1 MIIIVVSI
9 LVFFIL
15 CISTTR
21 CRGLLI
27 SVAVLYIALSG
38 LYVVSDMFTGAGFNT
53 SVMYHVYTGVQGA
66 GFSEYV
72 KEISYGAGF
81 VFCAIIF
88 ILSHFFIKK
97 SKKGLMIVSPFISF
111 SLSSLLF
118 LISPWVNNYY
128 EQARL
133 YVSGMF
139 DKQDV
144 GDEYVVNKSKIK
156 KKKNIVLIYAE
167 SLERTYLSESEFP
180 GLISKLVPII
190 NEGIDFTN
198 IDNDGGGWTIAG
210 LVNSQCGLPLSLPG
224 GQGNNM
230 GSISQFMP
238 DAYCLGDI
246 LKDNGYELKF
256 IGGAKSDFAG
266 KGTFIKQH
274 GYTSIDRDYFEKI
287 IPPDNMNYSDW
298 GIHDDHL
305 LDYAYESFVELS
317 KNKKPFVL
325 SLLTLDTHH
334 PWGHIPSRCIN
345 DKPYGDGTV
354 NILNAVQCSD
364 KLLAEFISKIQSSEA
379 YKDTIIILQ
388 SDHLAMSNDALAIL
402 NKDPRS
408 RKNLFVVLGANLE
421 KKKVDRPGLLID
433 VGATIL
439 SFLGNNDGLGF
450 GRNLIEDYYSG
461 MAYTKFNKGDKTLSP
476 YYNFSKSTWSFSTF
490 SHGAKIKDNKV
501 FLAGGKYYSLPALFV
516 LKDEADIDNVYFD
529 ELNKHYLS
537 LDNGTSFVIVNSCN
551 DLGIKSDGGCF
562 VFGEKN
568 KAVSIQFFKNT
579 ASIKDD
585 FFDKQK
591 MTLITSPVSF
601 EGIYSFNSSNG
612 VSVDSIY
619 IDGDYKTIGAGVNV
633 IQNNFDGSRE
643 IKNYSSCNDIK
654 GISLDKTKYKSAFIS
669 FQYDTC
675 MGALDGVFPLSEKI
689 KKSQF
694 KSGEYVLLKVDSE
707 MFKDDVLDIIQAPI
721 KAGDVM
727 AFDNNAEVIDLNRP
741 IFLNINIDLI

>member
-1 MIIIVVSI
+1 MSIIVVSI
-9 LVFFIL
+9 LVLFIL
-15 CISTTR
+15 CISTIR
-21 CRGLLI
+21 YRGLLI
-27 SVAVLYIALSG
+27 AVAVLYIALSG

-53 SVMYHVYTGVQGA
+53 SVMYHLYTGVQGA
-66 GFSEYV
+66 GFSEYI

-88 ILSHFFIKK
+88 SLSHVFIDK
-97 SKKGLMIVSPFISF
+97 SKQGLMRISPLISLPLAF
-111 SLSSLLF
+111 LLF
-118 LISPWVNNYY
+118 LISPWVGNYY

-133 YVSGMF
+133 YVSGVF

-144 GDEYVVNKSKIK
+144 SDEYVVNNSEIK
-156 KKKNIVLIYAE
+156 NKKNIVLIYAE
-167 SLERTYLSESEFP
+167 SFERTYLNKDKFP
-180 GLISKLVPII
+180 DLVSHLVPII
-190 NEGIDFTN
+190 DEGIDFTN
-198 IDNDGGGWTIAG
+198 VDNDGGGWTIAG

-256 IGGAKSDFAG
+256 IGGAKADFAG

-274 GYTSIDRDYFEKI
+274 GYTSVDRDYFEKI

-298 GIHDDHL
+298 GVHDDHL

-364 KLLAEFISKIQSSEA
+364 KLLTEFISKIQSSEA

-388 SDHLAMSNDALAIL
+388 SDHLAMSNDALSIL
-402 NKDPRS
+402 NEDPKS
-408 RKNLFVVLGANLE
+408 RKNLFVVLGANLD
-421 KKKVDRPGLLID
+421 KQKVDRPGLLID

-450 GRNLIEDYYSG
+450 GRSLLKDYDSG
-461 MAYTKFNKGDKTLSP
+461 MAYAKFNQGDKTLSS
-476 YYNFSKSTWSFSTF
+476 YSNFSKKTWSFSTF
-490 SHGAKIKDNKV
+490 AHGAEIKDNKV
-501 FLAGGKYYSLPALFV
+501 FVAGDKYYSLPALFV
-516 LKDEADIDNVYFD
+516 LKDEVDIENVFFD
-529 ELNKHYLS
+529 EFNKHYLS
-537 LDNGTSFVIVNSCN
+537 LDNGTSFVIINSCN
-551 DLGIKSDGGCF
+551 ELGVKLDGNCF

-568 KAVSIQFFKNT
+568 KAISIHDYKNT
-579 ASIKDD
+579 TSIKRI

-591 MTLITSPVSF
+591 MTLVTSPVSF
-601 EGIYSFNSSNG
+601 DGIYSFNSSNG

-619 IDGDYKTIGAGVNV
+619 INGDYKTIGVGVNL
-633 IQNNFDGSRE
+633 IKNNVDGSYE
-643 IKNYSSCNDIK
+643 ITNYSDCNDINK
-654 GISLDKTKYKSAFIS
+654 IILDKKLYKSAFIS

-675 MGALDGVFPLSEKI
+675 MGSLETVFPLSDKI
-689 KKSQF
+689 KKSHF
-694 KSGEYVLLKVDSE
+694 KSGEYVLLKVDSD
-707 MFKDDVLDIIQAPI
+707 MFKNDVLDIIQAPI

-727 AFDNNAEVIDLNRP
+727 VFNNNAEVVNLNHP
-741 IFLNINIDLI
+741 IF

>member
-1 MIIIVVSI
+1 MSIIVVSI
-9 LVFFIL
+9 LVLFIL
-15 CISTTR
+15 CISTIR
-21 CRGLLI
+21 YRGLLI

-38 LYVVSDMFTGAGFNT
+38 LYVVSDMFTGVGFNT
-53 SVMYHVYTGVQGA
+53 SVMYHLYTGVQGA
-66 GFSEYV
+66 GFSEYI

-88 ILSHFFIKK
+88 SLSHVFIDK
-97 SKKGLMIVSPFISF
+97 SKQGLMRISPLISLPLAF
-111 SLSSLLF
+111 LLF
-118 LISPWVNNYY
+118 LISPWVGNYY

-133 YVSGMF
+133 YVSGVF

-144 GDEYVVNKSKIK
+144 SDEYVVNNSEIK
-156 KKKNIVLIYAE
+156 NKKNIVLIYAE
-167 SLERTYLSESEFP
+167 SFERTYLNKDKFP
-180 GLISKLVPII
+180 GLVSHLVPII
-190 NEGIDFTN
+190 DEGIDFTN
-198 IDNDGGGWTIAG
+198 VDNDGGGWTIAG

-256 IGGAKSDFAG
+256 IGGAKADFAG

-274 GYTSIDRDYFEKI
+274 GYTSVDRDYFEKI

-298 GIHDDHL
+298 GVHDDHL

-364 KLLAEFISKIQSSEA
+364 KLLTEFISKIQSSEA

-388 SDHLAMSNDALAIL
+388 SDHLAMSNDALSIL
-402 NKDPRS
+402 NEDPKS
-408 RKNLFVVLGANLE
+408 RKNLFVVLGANLY
-421 KKKVDRPGLLID
+421 KQKVDRPGLLID

-450 GRNLIEDYYSG
+450 GRSLLEDYDSG
-461 MAYTKFNKGDKTLSP
+461 MAYAKFNQGDKALSS
-476 YYNFSKSTWSFSTF
+476 YSNFSKKTWSFSTF
-490 SHGAKIKDNKV
+490 AHGAEIKDNKV
-501 FLAGGKYYSLPALFV
+501 FVAGDKYYSLPALFV
-516 LKDEADIDNVYFD
+516 LKDGVDIENVFFD
-529 ELNKHYLS
+529 EFNKHYLS
-537 LDNGTSFVIVNSCN
+537 LDNGTSYVIINSCN
-551 DLGIKSDGGCF
+551 ELGVKGDADCF

-568 KAVSIQFFKNT
+568 KAMSIHDFKNT

-585 FFDKQK
+585 FFDEQK
-591 MTLITSPVSF
+591 MTLVTSPVSF

-619 IDGDYKTIGAGVNV
+619 INGDYKGIGAGVNL
-633 IQNNFDGSRE
+633 IKNNFDGSYE
-643 IKNYSSCNDIK
+643 ITNYSDCNDIK
-654 GISLDKTKYKSAFIS
+654 KISLDKKLYKNAFIS

-675 MGALDGVFPLSEKI
+675 MGSLETVFSSSDKI
-689 KKSQF
+689 KKSHF
-694 KSGEYVLLKVDSE
+694 KSGEYVLLKVDSD
-707 MFKDDVLDIIQAPI
+707 MFKNDILDIIQAPI
-721 KAGDVM
+721 KTGDVM
-727 AFDNNAEVIDLNRP
+727 AFNNNAEVVDLNRP
-741 IFLNINIDLI
+741 IFGI

>member
-1 MIIIVVSI
+1 MSIIVVSI
-9 LVFFIL
+9 LVLFIL

-27 SVAVLYIALSG
+27 AVAVLYIALSG

-53 SVMYHVYTGVQGA
+53 SVMYHLYTGVQGA
-66 GFSEYV
+66 GFSEYI
-72 KEISYGAGF
+72 KEISYGTGF
-81 VFCAIIF
+81 VFCGIIF
-88 ILSHFFIKK
+88 PLSHFFIDK
-97 SKKGLMIVSPFISF
+97 SKQGLMRISPIISLPF
-111 SLSSLLF
+111 AFLLF
-118 LISPWVNNYY
+118 LISPWVGNYY

-133 YVSGMF
+133 YVSGVF

-144 GDEYVVNKSKIK
+144 SDEYVVNNSEIK
-156 KKKNIVLIYAE
+156 NKKNIILIYAE
-167 SLERTYLSESEFP
+167 SFERTYLNKDKFP
-180 GLISKLVPII
+180 GLVSNLVPII
-190 NEGIDFTN
+190 DEGIDFTN
-198 IDNDGGGWTIAG
+198 VDNDGGGWTIAG
-210 LVNSQCGLPLSLPG
+210 LVNSQCGLPLSLPS

-256 IGGAKSDFAG
+256 IGGAKADFAG

-274 GYTSIDRDYFEKI
+274 GYTSVDRDYFEKI

-334 PWGHIPSRCIN
+334 PGGHIPSRCIN

-364 KLLAEFISKIQSSEA
+364 KLLAEFIYKIQSSEA
-379 YKDTIIILQ
+379 YKNTIIILQ
-388 SDHLAMSNDALAIL
+388 SDHLAMSNDALSIL
-402 NKDPRS
+402 NEDPKS
-408 RKNLFVVLGANLE
+408 RKNLFVVLGANFE
-421 KKKVDRPGLLID
+421 KQKVDRPGLLID

-450 GRNLIEDYYSG
+450 GRSLLEDYDSG
-461 MAYTKFNKGDKTLSP
+461 MAYAKFNQGDKTLSS
-476 YYNFSKSTWSFSTF
+476 YSNFSKKTWSFSTF
-490 SHGAKIKDNKV
+490 VHGAEIKDNKV
-501 FLAGGKYYSLPALFV
+501 FLAGDKYYSLPALFV
-516 LKDEADIDNVYFD
+516 LKDGVDIDNVYFD
-529 ELNKHYLS
+529 EFNKHYLS
-537 LDNGTSFVIVNSCN
+537 LDNGTSYVIINSCN
-551 DLGIKSDGGCF
+551 ELGVKRVGDCF

-568 KAVSIQFFKNT
+568 KAVSIHDFKNT
-579 ASIKDD
+579 ASIKNV

-591 MTLITSPVSF
+591 MTLVTSPVSF

-612 VSVDSIY
+612 MSVDSIY
-619 IDGDYKTIGAGVNV
+619 IDGDYKTIGAGVNL
-633 IQNNFDGSRE
+633 IKINLDGSYE
-643 IKNYSSCNDIK
+643 ITNYSDCNDIK
-654 GISLDKTKYKSAFIS
+654 KISLDKKLYKSAFIS

-675 MGALDGVFPLSEKI
+675 MGTLETVFPLSDKI
-689 KKSQF
+689 KKSHF
-694 KSGEYVLLKVDSE
+694 KSGEYVLLKVDSD
-707 MFKDDVLDIIQAPI
+707 MFKNDILDVIQAPI
-721 KAGDVM
+721 KTGDVM
-727 AFDNNAEVIDLNRP
+727 AFNNNAEVVDLNRP
-741 IFLNINIDLI
+741 VFGI

>member
-1 MIIIVVSI
+1 MSIIVVSI
-9 LVFFIL
+9 LVLFIL
-15 CISTTR
+15 CISTIR
-21 CRGLLI
+21 YRGLLI
-27 SVAVLYIALSG
+27 AVAVLYIALSG

-53 SVMYHVYTGVQGA
+53 SVMYHLYTGVQGA
-66 GFSEYV
+66 GFSEYI

-81 VFCAIIF
+81 IFCAIMF
-88 ILSHFFIKK
+88 PLSHVFIDK
-97 SKKGLMIVSPFISF
+97 SKQGLMRISPLIS
-111 SLSSLLF
+111 LPLALLLF
-118 LISPWVNNYY
+118 LISPWVGNYY

-133 YVSGMF
+133 YVSGVF

-144 GDEYVVNKSKIK
+144 SDEYVVNNSEIK
-156 KKKNIVLIYAE
+156 NKKNIVLIYAE
-167 SLERTYLSESEFP
+167 SFERTYLNKDKFP
-180 GLISKLVPII
+180 GLVSNLVPII
-190 NEGIDFTN
+190 DEGIDFTN
-198 IDNDGGGWTIAG
+198 VDNDGGGWTIAG

-256 IGGAKSDFAG
+256 IGGAKADFAG

-274 GYTSIDRDYFEKI
+274 GYTSVDRDYFEKI

-298 GIHDDHL
+298 GVHDDHL

-317 KNKKPFVL
+317 KNNKPFVL

-388 SDHLAMSNDALAIL
+388 SDHLAMSNDALSIL
-402 NKDPRS
+402 NEDPKS
-408 RKNLFVVLGANLE
+408 RKNLFVVLGANLN
-421 KKKVDRPGLLID
+421 KQKVDRPGLLID

-450 GRNLIEDYYSG
+450 GRSLLEDYDSG
-461 MAYTKFNKGDKTLSP
+461 MAYAKFNQGDKTLSS
-476 YYNFSKSTWSFSTF
+476 YSNFSKNTWSFSTF
-490 SHGAKIKDNKV
+490 LHGAEIKDNKV
-501 FLAGGKYYSLPALFV
+501 FLAGDKYYSLPALFV
-516 LKDEADIDNVYFD
+516 LKDGVDIDNVYFD
-529 ELNKHYLS
+529 EFNKHYLS
-537 LDNGTSFVIVNSCN
+537 LDNGTSYVIINSCN
-551 DLGIKSDGGCF
+551 ELGIKRDRDCF

-568 KAVSIQFFKNT
+568 KAVSIHDFKNT
-579 ASIKDD
+579 ASIKNV

-591 MTLITSPVSF
+591 MTLVTSPVSF

-612 VSVDSIY
+612 MSVDSIY
-619 IDGDYKTIGAGVNV
+619 IDGDYQTIGAGVNL
-633 IQNNFDGSRE
+633 IKSNLDGSYE
-643 IKNYSSCNDIK
+643 ITNYSDCNDIK
-654 GISLDKTKYKSAFIS
+654 KISLDKKLYKSAFIS

-675 MGALDGVFPLSEKI
+675 MGSLETVFPLSDKI
-689 KKSQF
+689 KKSHF
-694 KSGEYVLLKVDSE
+694 KSGEYVLLKVDSD
-707 MFKDDVLDIIQAPI
+707 MFKNDILDIIQAPI
-721 KAGDVM
+721 KTGDVM
-727 AFDNNAEVIDLNRP
+727 AFNNNAEVVDLNRP
-741 IFLNINIDLI
+741 IFGI